1 MSSFRRSTVLFV
13 LHTWGTSKCLTFGL
27 ALFCSKTALSQW
39 YFSSEAAAS
48 DISKL
53 WITLGWICWI
63 YCSREMERVGWP
75 PQLPTV
81 PPGPQV
87 ENDSTPMTNDHPYL
101 ILLAS
106 FIIYAWWLNF
116 HRCSCSPLRYFF
128 HCSNLRSLRSSSRQ
142 GFPVSIIS
150 IHRDAGDRTNQ
161 TGKMAVVQPSR
172 QHPLIWVWVGIS
184 LEWGWSQFH
193 RRKAYYNSRT
203 SSFCKGLG
211 QIDTNLAVGS
221 TFSMTLPKI
230 EWSNVTN
237 CQSIVDSLDPYQLGQ
252 FQKPQLFD
260 DYMGTYIT
268 QIYIAKDF
276 QTPVVPHKAVAE
288 VSKIGNLSESL
299 AVVNH
304 GWQNEP
310 TDGSW
315 FYLSVYPSVCLS
327 VCPSIELFSI

>member
-1 MSSFRRSTVLFV
+1 M
-13 LHTWGTSKCLTFGL
+13 
-27 ALFCSKTALSQW
+27 
-39 YFSSEAAAS
+39 
-48 DISKL
+48 
-53 WITLGWICWI
+53 
-63 YCSREMERVGWP
+63 
-75 PQLPTV
+75 
-81 PPGPQV
+81 
-87 ENDSTPMTNDHPYL
+87 
-101 ILLAS
+101 
-106 FIIYAWWLNF
+106 NF

-161 TGKMAVVQPSR
+161 TGKMAVVPPSR

-276 QTPVVPHKAVAE
+276 QTPAVPHKAVAE

-310 TDGSW
+310 TDGSC

-327 VCPSIELFSI
+327 VCLFIELFSI

>member
-1 MSSFRRSTVLFV
+1 M
-13 LHTWGTSKCLTFGL
+13 
-27 ALFCSKTALSQW
+27 
-39 YFSSEAAAS
+39 
-48 DISKL
+48 
-53 WITLGWICWI
+53 
-63 YCSREMERVGWP
+63 
-75 PQLPTV
+75 
-81 PPGPQV
+81 
-87 ENDSTPMTNDHPYL
+87 
-101 ILLAS
+101 
-106 FIIYAWWLNF
+106 NF

-161 TGKMAVVQPSR
+161 TGKMAVVPPSR

-260 DYMGTYIT
+260 DYMG
-268 QIYIAKDF
+268 
-276 QTPVVPHKAVAE
+276 
-288 VSKIGNLSESL
+288 
-299 AVVNH
+299 H

-310 TDGSW
+310 TDGSC

-327 VCPSIELFSI
+327 VYLSSCFLSSDLFFLYLSVYLSIYPHLSIYLSIYRCIDVSMYLSIYLSTYLSTYQSIYVSIHSSIHLSIYPFLNRSIHFFIYPSVHLSIYPSIHPSTYLFIDPSVYPSMCLSVYPSICLSVSLSIYLSICPIYLSIY